1 MNIKQKTTIGIIYDF
16 DKTLSINDMQTFG
29 LLKDLG
35 FDDPDKFW
43 KMTNSFASKYN
54 MDPTLSFMYVFLDV
68 ARKQGKKITEE
79 YLESM
84 GKNIKFFPGLENG
97 EFFDKITEFASSHNV
112 NLLHYVISSGNR
124 EIIKGTNIF
133 NKFSKVFACEY
144 LFDSA
149 GEAIFPKVAI
159 NFTNK
164 TQFLFRISKG
174 TFNIADSS
182 EVNKEMKDE
191 DRAIPL
197 TNIIYI
203 ADGTTDIP
211 CMKVVD
217 EKGGTS
223 IAVYP
228 DNTDNDQAVKIFSE
242 GRASFIEKA
251 DYRETSN
258 LYKLLCAIIEKV
270 RLEDLL
276 HKEHVKQVKSYS

>member
-68 ARKQGKKITEE
+68 AKKQGKKITEE

-84 GKNIKFFPGLENG
+84 GKNIKFFPGIENG

-133 NKFSKVFACEY
+133 NKFSKVFACE
-144 LFDSA
+144 
-149 GEAIFPKVAI
+149 
-159 NFTNK
+159 
-164 TQFLFRISKG
+164 
-174 TFNIADSS
+174 
-182 EVNKEMKDE
+182 
-191 DRAIPL
+191 
-197 TNIIYI
+197 
-203 ADGTTDIP
+203 
-211 CMKVVD
+211 
-217 EKGGTS
+217 
-223 IAVYP
+223 
-228 DNTDNDQAVKIFSE
+228 
-242 GRASFIEKA
+242 
-251 DYRETSN
+251 
-258 LYKLLCAIIEKV
+258 
-270 RLEDLL
+270 
-276 HKEHVKQVKSYS
+276 